1 MLRRHEN
8 EFTQIDLTID
18 FRIDA
23 AKTRE
28 RILSFLRFLS
38 RTKYAQSRIEF
49 KLSLSCL
56 LADFTNYA
64 SLKNDNKVNLLK
76 H

>member
-1 MLRRHEN
+1 MLRRNEN

-28 RILSFLRFLS
+28 RILRFLRFLS

-49 KLSLSCL
+49 KLSLPCL

>member
-1 MLRRHEN
+1 MLRRNEN

-28 RILSFLRFLS
+28 RILIFLRFLS
-38 RTKYAQSRIEF
+38 RTKYVQSRIEF

-64 SLKNDNKVNLLK
+64 SLENDNKVNLLK

>member
-1 MLRRHEN
+1 MLRRNEN

-38 RTKYAQSRIEF
+38 RTKYARSRIKS
-49 KLSLSCL
+49 KLSFSQL
-56 LADFTNYA
+56 LADFANYA

>member
-1 MLRRHEN
+1 MLRRNEN

-38 RTKYAQSRIEF
+38 RTKYARSRIKS
-49 KLSLSCL
+49 KLSFSQL
-56 LADFTNYA
+56 LADFANYA
-64 SLKNDNKVNLLK
+64 SLENENKVSLLK